1 MEIEGKIIAVLPER
15 SGTSQN
21 GPWKVAGYVIETQET
36 YPKRMFFEVRDGR
49 DGRIAR
55 LNIQLGKIM
64 RVWWDINAR
73 EYEGKWYNTIT
84 AYDAREV
91 ANSAVEQQAEIILNR
106 RKVNQHNH
114 LFSSRARPLS
124 HSLHPLMVTTC
135 RFETRH

>member
-64 RVWWDINAR
+64 RVWWDINVR

-91 ANSAVEQQAEIILNR
+91 ANSAVEQQAESNTEPPQSEPTQPPIQQPCSPVEPQPAPVDGDDLP
-106 RKVNQHNH
+106 
-114 LFSSRARPLS
+114 F
-124 HSLHPLMVTTC
+124 
-135 RFETRH
+135 

>member
-21 GPWKVAGYVIETQET
+21 GPWKVATYVIETKET
-36 YPKRMFFEVRDGR
+36 YPRKMVFEVRDGR

-55 LNIQLGKIM
+55 LNIQLGKTM

-73 EYEGKWYNTIT
+73 EYEGKWYNTVT

-91 ANSAVEQQAEIILNR
+91 ADSSDNNDEREQTQPEQ
-106 RKVNQHNH
+106 VPPTFQP
-114 LFSSRARPLS
+114 SSGEPQPEPVAGDDLP
-124 HSLHPLMVTTC
+124 
-135 RFETRH
+135 F

>member
-91 ANSAVEQQAEIILNR
+91 ANSAVEQQAESNTEPPQSELTQPPIQQPCSPVEPQSAPVDGDDLP
-106 RKVNQHNH
+106 
-114 LFSSRARPLS
+114 F
-124 HSLHPLMVTTC
+124 
-135 RFETRH
+135 

>member
-91 ANSAVEQQAEIILNR
+91 ANSAVEQQAESNTE
-106 RKVNQHNH
+106 
-114 LFSSRARPLS
+114 PP
-124 HSLHPLMVTTC
+124 HSELTQPPIQQPCSPVEPQPAPVDGDDLP
-135 RFETRH
+135 F